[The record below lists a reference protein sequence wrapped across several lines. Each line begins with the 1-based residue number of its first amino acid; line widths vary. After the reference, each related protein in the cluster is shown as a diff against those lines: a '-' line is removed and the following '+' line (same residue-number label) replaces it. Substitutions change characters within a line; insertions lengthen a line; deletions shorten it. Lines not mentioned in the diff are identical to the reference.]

1 MAKMLSSAIWS
12 CDCACKPL
20 EAICFLPS
28 DVHLTPQN
36 ASGDVIDCTEV
47 SNGIL
52 IVLDFKKEWYG
63 WSEPNTGG
71 NQ

>member
-1 MAKMLSSAIWS
+1 
-12 CDCACKPL
+12 
-20 EAICFLPS
+20 
-28 DVHLTPQN
+28 VHLPPQN
-36 ASGDVIDCTEV
+36 TSGDVMDCTEV

-71 NQ
+71 NQRRSQNRYR

>member
-1 MAKMLSSAIWS
+1 MTLLAPKNGRADNI
-12 CDCACKPL
+12 A
-20 EAICFLPS
+20 
-28 DVHLTPQN
+28 N